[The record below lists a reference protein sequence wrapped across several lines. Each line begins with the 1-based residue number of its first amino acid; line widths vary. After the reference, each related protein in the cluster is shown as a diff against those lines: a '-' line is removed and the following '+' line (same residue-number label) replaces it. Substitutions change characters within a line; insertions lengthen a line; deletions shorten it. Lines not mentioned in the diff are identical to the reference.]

1 MECIIAHPSDVEIM
15 ESLSNCSIYNKYNDQ
30 LITYVYITFKKL
42 SKITSTL
49 IRTTLQRTSK

>member
-1 MECIIAHPSDVEIM
+1 M